1 MSIQKAFKESCHVN
15 RAVEQWMKDVSFHT
29 GTKPLSFSW
38 SKIAVTL
45 VTYEFLFNY
54 CSFWSA
60 FLQLISE
67 STADRRLR
75 YGLKK
80 KKTGKTI
87 FSIKKCINPL
97 SV

>member
-15 RAVEQWMKDVSFHT
+15 RAVEKWMKDVSFHT
-29 GTKPLSFSW
+29 GTKPSSFSW

-54 CSFWSA
+54 CSFC
-60 FLQLISE
+60 
-67 STADRRLR
+67 TADRRLR

-80 KKTGKTI
+80 KKKL
-87 FSIKKCINPL
+87 KKL
-97 SV
+97 YSL